1 MADFHTSY
9 DAEAAA
15 NVYAAQMQELEMTLM
30 LDIVEAIREAGEITA
45 AADYRM
51 ERLFRLGVPKKQLRD
66 AIQAALHVSDAD
78 MAALYEGAAR
88 AAYVR
93 DAALYEA
100 AGVPQIP
107 LSENT
112 VMQQRIKAQAVQ
124 TAGEMRNLGDS
135 IGFISHDAGGNAIFS
150 PVTDYYRKTVDKAI
164 QALTTGAYD
173 YNTVIGRAVREMTDS
188 GLRTVDF
195 ESGATRRADGHIR
208 TVVMTGASQIT
219 AKIAEQNM
227 DALGT
232 EYVEVDYH
240 GGARPSHQVWQG
252 KVFHWKGH
260 GKSPSP
266 SHAPENPAA
275 DGGNSPDMID
285 FSEGSGIIEETDMF
299 HTKDDPMREVMGSAY
314 EHNRDELFAIIDDLE
329 SRGFEVEISDSN
341 QTMGYQ
347 PSLGSTKGPGKVKMN
362 REASLSAWL
371 HESQHAKDDEDCGW
385 QGLKIMLQNPE
396 ERYQWEVRA
405 YQKEIEL
412 AESLGYCDMA
422 NRLQDML
429 EEERRRIFDE

>member
-15 NVYAAQMQELEMTLM
+15 EVCAAQMQELEMTLM

-45 AADYRM
+45 AADHRM

-78 MAALYEGAAR
+78 MEALYQGAAR

-93 DAALYEA
+93 DAPLYEA

-112 VMQQRIKAQAVQ
+112 VMQQLIKAQAMQ
-124 TAGEMRNLGDS
+124 TAGEIRNLGDS
-135 IGFISHDAGGNAIFS
+135 IGFISHDAGGKAVFS
-150 PVTDYYRKTVDKAI
+150 PVTDYYQKTVDKAI

-173 YNTVIGRAVREMTDS
+173 YNTVIERAVREMTDS

-260 GKSPSP
+260 GSRKD
-266 SHAPENPAA
+266 PE
-275 DGGNSPDMID
+275 G
-285 FSEGSGIIEETDMF
+285 E
-299 HTKDDPMREVMGSAY
+299 
-314 EHNRDELFAIIDDLE
+314 
-329 SRGFEVEISDSN
+329 
-341 QTMGYQ
+341 
-347 PSLGSTKGPGKVKMN
+347 
-362 REASLSAWL
+362 
-371 HESQHAKDDEDCGW
+371 
-385 QGLKIMLQNPE
+385 
-396 ERYQWEVRA
+396 EVRDTGNPGLTEEKKSA
-405 YQKEIEL
+405 TINIGTQYFARKSEDFPTIILPKKEYAHVMSEIASNITDVQKSKKVFRKPIGNYIYTVENN
-412 AESLGYCDMA
+412 GFGQY
-422 NRLQDML
+422 
-429 EEERRRIFDE
+429 RIIGKDLIT